1 MNDQQIDLV
10 KESWAAVA
18 PIAPT
23 AATLFYDRLFSTAPG
38 VRPLFPDDITEQKT
52 KLMEMITT
60 VVDGLDRPQTIAGE
74 IEDLG
79 RRHAAYGARTE
90 HYDVVADCLLWTLAQ
105 GLGEDF
111 TPEVRAAWTA
121 AYALL
126 ATTMIAAAAT
136 AATPGSEAPA
146 ISPAASSAQG

>member
-1 MNDQQIDLV
+1 MNDQQIALV

-23 AATLFYDRLFSTAPG
+23 AATLFYDRLFSVAPG
-38 VRPLFPDDITEQKT
+38 IRPLFPADLTEQKT

-60 VVDGLDRPQTIAGE
+60 VVDGLEQLETIAGE

-79 RRHAAYGARTE
+79 RRHAAYGAQPA

-105 GLGEDF
+105 GLGEEF
-111 TPEVRAAWTA
+111 TPAVTEAWTA
-121 AYALL
+121 AYGVL
-126 ATTMIAAAAT
+126 ATTMMAAAAT
-136 AATPGSEAPA
+136 AATPVDPSRLTVR
-146 ISPAASSAQG
+146 Q